1 MIRAQ
6 PSRLGPRLLAIL
18 VLLGLI
24 LLAWNVVIAPLVGLA
39 VDRKTDIATLSDRL
53 ERLHAV
59 IARIPHLRAEA
70 ATLQAKLAAEGGLWT
85 GSSSTFVATSI
96 QSKIRDA
103 IGSVGGNIRSTSE
116 LNGKDEA
123 GLRRVRVHV
132 VIDGTL
138 ETVVR
143 TLAAIDAARPPIF
156 VENLTI
162 SSPANITVDK
172 PPMLTLDLDVLG
184 YMRAVA
190 K

>member
-1 MIRAQ
+1 MISAR

-18 VLLGLI
+18 VLLVLI
-24 LLAWNVVIAPLVGLA
+24 LLAWNLLIAPFVTLA

-59 IARIPHLRAEA
+59 IARIPHLRGEA
-70 ATLQAKLAAEGGLWT
+70 ASLQAKLAAEGGLWT

-103 IGSVGGNIRSTSE
+103 IGSGSGHIRSTAE
-116 LNGKDEA
+116 LKGTDEA

-143 TLAAIDAARPPIF
+143 TLAGIQATRPPIF

-162 SSPANITVDK
+162 SSPAHIAVDK

-184 YMRAVA
+184 YMRAGA